1 MSFFSGIRTE
11 NMPGPIM
18 GNPLKGL
25 CEKVCLQ
32 VNKVFDACL
41 KQQHITGLTITLTDF
56 TPSNPTSPLT
66 FVSGQSSQT
75 ISPTLTNVS
84 INRFDD
90 RPNFARVS
98 ATANLPIEITYVDAN
113 DVSGVAQGVIT
124 IDQDVVLFV
133 PQPSIIPFKIEPV
146 ASVVVPQGTF
156 NADNTLTIEACVML
170 IIKVVAEAEM
180 LVPSYGYCDIPPCQE
195 FSQDVCAGFFELP
208 LYPTARVTQTTTNT
222 ITNNNNN
229 SLF

>member
-18 GNPLKGL
+18 GSPLKGL

-32 VNKVFDACL
+32 VKKVFDACL
-41 KQQHITGLTITLTDF
+41 KQQHISSLTISLTDF
-56 TPSNPTSPLT
+56 TPPNPAMPLT
-66 FVSGQSSQT
+66 FVSGQSSST
-75 ISPTLTNVS
+75 LSPTLTNVS
-84 INRFDD
+84 IHRFDD

-98 ATANLPIEITYVDAN
+98 ATANIPIEITYVDAN
-113 DVSGVAQGVIT
+113 DVPGVAQGVIT

-146 ASVVVPQGTF
+146 ASVIIPQGTF
-156 NADNTLTIEACVML
+156 NSDNTLTLEACVML
-170 IIKVVAEAEM
+170 IIKVVAESEM

-208 LYPTARVTQTTTNT
+208 LFPTASVTQTVTTTNT
-222 ITNNNNN
+222 NNN
-229 SLF
+229 SIF